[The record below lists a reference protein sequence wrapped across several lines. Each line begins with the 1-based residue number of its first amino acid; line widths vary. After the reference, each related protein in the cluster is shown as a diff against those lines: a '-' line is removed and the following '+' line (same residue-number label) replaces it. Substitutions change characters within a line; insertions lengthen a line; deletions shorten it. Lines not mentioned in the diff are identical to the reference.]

1 MNEPIF
7 TLKISVGITYKHVAQ
22 VENCYSFPPP
32 HAFKDFR
39 QKHGGLH
46 DFNIIRLGLP
56 THVSIILSSWPPVST
71 LVYNLT

>member
-1 MNEPIF
+1 MNEPNFIIF
-7 TLKISVGITYKHVAQ
+7 TLKTTVGITYKHVAQ

-46 DFNIIRLGLP
+46 DINIIRIGLL
-56 THVSIILSSWPPVST
+56 THVSIILFHGH
-71 LVYNLT
+71 LHLLT